1 MKTFILAAVVGMAAM
16 ASLAP
21 AEPGG
26 IYGRSKVYDTGNPGS
41 HAEATDCRDMPC
53 CKHMAMKDMKDCPD
67 MPCCKHEDMKG
78 MKDSGDMPC
87 CKHMKKG
94 QEACEKM
101 LHPATK

>member
-1 MKTFILAAVVGMAAM
+1 
-16 ASLAP
+16 
-21 AEPGG
+21 
-26 IYGRSKVYDTGNPGS
+26 
-41 HAEATDCRDMPC
+41 MPC
-53 CKHMAMKDMKDCPD
+53 CKHMAMK
-67 MPCCKHEDMKG
+67 DMKG